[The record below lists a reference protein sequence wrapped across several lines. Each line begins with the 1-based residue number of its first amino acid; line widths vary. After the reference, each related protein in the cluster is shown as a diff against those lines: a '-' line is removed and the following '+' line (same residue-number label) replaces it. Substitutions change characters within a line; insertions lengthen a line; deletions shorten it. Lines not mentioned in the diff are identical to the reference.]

1 MSAMT
6 GTIAQEIEQLR
17 QKIRQH
23 DYEYYVLNAPTISDQ
38 EYDRLFRRLQ
48 ELEAAHPELITP
60 DSPTQRV
67 SDRPIEGFASVV
79 HKIPMLS
86 IDNTYNEQEL
96 REFDRRVAK
105 ILGNQPYEYCIEPKI
120 DGLAVSLRY
129 EKGRLVCG
137 ATRGDGTVGDD
148 VTANIRVIRAIPL
161 RLAGKAIPDVLEAR
175 GEVYMPKKAFEQL
188 NAQRAA
194 AGEPL
199 FANPRNAAAGSL
211 KLLDA
216 RITATRQLAFFAYGL
231 GECQPLI
238 AQTHWDTLAAF
249 KKFGLPVN
257 PHAQKVND
265 IEQVIAVCRQ
275 WEQKK
280 HTLDYAI
287 DGLVIKVNRFDQQR
301 LLGATGRAPRWC
313 IAYKFA
319 AEQAETVVENILVQ
333 VGKSGTLT
341 PVAQLKPVE
350 LAGTVVK
357 RASLHNF
364 DLLQRL
370 DVRIGDTVI
379 IEKAGEIIPQVVAVI
394 KDKRPAGAKPY
405 SAPHKCPDCGGAV
418 KKDPDGVYIRCVN
431 PNCPAQIK
439 ERLEY
444 FVGKGQMDIEH
455 IGPALIEQLVDKG
468 LVKTPADLYRLDM
481 FKLRSLERMGAKSAE
496 NVLASIEQSKRRPLW
511 RLIAALGIR
520 NVGGQSAQ
528 ILADHFGSLDA
539 LANATIEELT
549 AIDQIGPVMAQ
560 SIYEYFHDPE
570 NQKLLRDLQKAG
582 VKPLP
587 PEPKKT
593 GGALSGKT
601 IVLTGTLAHFT
612 RQQAEQIIKEH
623 GGKTASS
630 VSAKTSMVLA
640 GDNPGS
646 KLDKAKQLGIPI
658 ISEDQFI
665 QMLGLDKPKSGLF

>member
-1 MSAMT
+1 MT

-67 SDRPIEGFASVV
+67 SERPIEGFASVV

-161 RLAGKAIPDVLEAR
+161 RLVGKAIPEVLEAR

-216 RITATRQLAFFAYGL
+216 RITASRQLAFFAYGL
-231 GECQPLI
+231 GECQPPI
-238 AQTHWDTLAAF
+238 ADTHWDTLAAF

-257 PHAQKVND
+257 PQAQKAGG
-265 IEQVIAVCRQ
+265 IEQVITICRQ

-287 DGLVIKVNRFDQQR
+287 DGLVIKINRFDQQR

-394 KDKRPAGAKPY
+394 SEKRPAGTKPY
-405 SAPHKCPDCGGAV
+405 NAPSKCPECGGPV

-455 IGPALIEQLVDKG
+455 IGPALIEQLVEKG

-481 FKLRSLERMGAKSAE
+481 FTLRSLERMGAKSAE

-582 VKPLP
+582 VKALP

-601 IVLTGTLAHFT
+601 VVLTGTLAHFT

-665 QMLGLDKPKSGLF
+665 QMLGIEKPKSGLF